1 MADIRIKDLA
11 TTAASTASDDFVAV
25 DGSANGTR
33 KLNAYSPTFG
43 GNLTVSATTG
53 TNSFASVLSVVGANI
68 QTNRVV
74 AVTGGTG
81 NSYFDGASI
90 VNNNVLV
97 LGSSGSNYGFVSN
110 VNGTTWSLGYG
121 ATKTSTG
128 TAALSWTDSGA
139 VTLAGNLTVSGT
151 GTSTFAGNLG
161 LKVTPSSWNTDYRVY
176 ELGGGGAWFNN
187 GGNTFIA
194 LSQNLF
200 VDTSSINKYI
210 ATAAATRYRQSAG
223 EHFWDIAAS
232 GTAGNTITF
241 TQAMTLTSGGNLLI
255 GTTTDGGQKLQVS
268 GTATVSGNTTLTSTT
283 ASSSTSTGAL
293 VVSGGVGVAGAIYAG
308 GTLQSTNYAQV
319 AVTGGDTIA
328 LCGND
333 ATNTYYLGVNYLN
346 NRGTETVPVGT
357 SRASWRWSFNDTDS
371 TGNAILGKRSG
382 GAAAGTFTDLLTI
395 TQTGDATFAGNITVN
410 GAGPYTLKSRTI
422 INRSDNTSATFGH
435 VSLTRGTGAGTTA
448 ALATT
453 GDASNGVASVS
464 LQLSDADRFV
474 VTSAGTVVLGTQAS
488 LATNATDGF
497 TYIPV
502 SAGAPTGTPTAY
514 TGKVAMEYDT
524 TNNKLYIYN
533 GGWKSVTLA

>member
-43 GNLTVSATTG
+43 GNLTVS
-53 TNSFASVLSVVGANI
+53 
-68 QTNRVV
+68 
-74 AVTGGTG
+74 
-81 NSYFDGASI
+81 
-90 VNNNVLV
+90 
-97 LGSSGSNYGFVSN
+97 
-110 VNGTTWSLGYG
+110 
-121 ATKTSTG
+121 
-128 TAALSWTDSGA
+128 
-139 VTLAGNLTVSGT
+139 GT
-151 GTSTFAGNLG
+151 GTSSVAGN
-161 LKVTPSSWNTDYRVY
+161 
-176 ELGGGGAWFNN
+176 F
-187 GGNTFIA
+187 
-194 LSQNLF
+194 
-200 VDTSSINKYI
+200 
-210 ATAAATRYRQSAG
+210 
-223 EHFWDIAAS
+223 
-232 GTAGNTITF
+232 
-241 TQAMTLTSGGNLLI
+241 LI
-255 GTTTDGGQKLQVS
+255 GTTTDLNRLTVVKDAAGSDLGAGEGQVMI
-268 GTATVSGNTTLTSTT
+268 
-283 ASSSTSTGAL
+283 
-293 VVSGGVGVAGAIYAG
+293 AG
-308 GTLQSTNYAQV
+308 
-319 AVTGGDTIA
+319 
-328 LCGND
+328 
-333 ATNTYYLGVNYLN
+333 ATNTNKRLAIGFNTTSDYGWLQAGIAGTAYKNIVLN
-346 NRGTETVPVGT
+346 NNGGNILLGKTIDSGNGKLQLATHTT
-357 SRASWRWSFNDTDS
+357 SAGGIGFGTDS
-371 TGNAILGKRSG
+371 SIYRVSAFSIALKGNAAKILFVYNDSVSSG
-382 GAAAGTFTDLLTI
+382 IVDTADAGAGYSGLLLNNTAKSATLVSNGTTALTLDSS
-395 TQTGDATFAGNITVN
+395 QNATFAGNITVN